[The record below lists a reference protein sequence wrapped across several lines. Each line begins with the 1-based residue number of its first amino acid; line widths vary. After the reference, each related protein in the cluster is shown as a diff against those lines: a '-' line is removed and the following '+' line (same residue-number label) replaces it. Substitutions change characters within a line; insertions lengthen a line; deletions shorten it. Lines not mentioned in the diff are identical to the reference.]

1 MDALSIARMIDH
13 TNLKRDV
20 TNEKM
25 LKTIDECKEYHF
37 HTIAVNSC
45 QSKFCAD
52 NLNGTDTLV
61 SAAIGFP
68 LGQTTIET
76 KLFETKNAIENGA
89 TEIDYVIN
97 VGEVKNGNYD
107 YFELEMKQMVE
118 LCHKYNVPVKA
129 ILECNYLT
137 KDEIRKLCELSL
149 KYKPDFLKTSTG
161 VESVATIED
170 VKLMKSIVKDE
181 IEIKAAG
188 GIKTLEQLLAFHKAG
203 ATRFGTSS
211 GVQIIEE
218 FINKNVK

>member
-1 MDALSIARMIDH
+1 MDALSIAKMIDH

-20 TNEKM
+20 TNEKL
-25 LKTIDECKEYHF
+25 LKTINECKKYHF
-37 HTIAVNSC
+37 HTIAVNSY
-45 QSKFCAD
+45 QTKFCANELKD
-52 NLNGTDTLV
+52 TDIKI

-68 LGQTTIET
+68 LGQTTTQT

-97 VGEVKNGNYD
+97 VSEVKNGNFN
-107 YFELEMKQMVE
+107 YFESEMEQMAK
-118 LCHKYNVPVKA
+118 LCHSYSIPVKA

-137 KDEIRKLCELSL
+137 KYELTKLCELSL

-161 VESVATIED
+161 FESVATIED
-170 VKLMKSIVKDE
+170 VKLIKSIVKDE

-188 GIKTLEQLLAFHKAG
+188 GIKTLEQLLAFYEAG

-211 GVQIIEE
+211 GVNIIEE
-218 FINKNVK
+218 LI

>member
-1 MDALSIARMIDH
+1 MNELDVARMIDH

-25 LKTIDECKEYHF
+25 MKTIEECIKYNF
-37 HTIAVNSC
+37 HTIAVNSY
-45 QSKFCAD
+45 QSKFCGD
-52 NLNGTDTLV
+52 NLKDSNTLV

-68 LGQTTIET
+68 LGQTTIES
-76 KLFETKNAIENGA
+76 KLFETKQAIENGA

-97 VGEVKNGNYD
+97 VAEVKNANYD
-107 YFELEMKQMVE
+107 YFESEMKQMVE
-118 LCHKYNVPVKA
+118 LSHSYNVPIKA

-137 KDEIRKLCELSL
+137 KDELSKLCELSL

-170 VKLMKSIVKDE
+170 VRLIKSIVKDE
-181 IEIKAAG
+181 IKIKAAG
-188 GIKTLEQLLAFHKAG
+188 GIKTLKQLLDFYEAG

-218 FINKNVK
+218 LMMSK

>member
-1 MDALSIARMIDH
+1 MNALEIARMIDH

-25 LKTIDECKEYHF
+25 MKTIEECKKYHF

-52 NLNGTDTLV
+52 NLKGTDTLV

-68 LGQTTIET
+68 LGQTSIET
-76 KLFETKNAIENGA
+76 KLFETKTSIQNGA

-107 YFELEMKQMVE
+107 YFESEMKQMVE
-118 LCHKYNVPVKA
+118 LCHQYNVPVKA
-129 ILECNYLT
+129 ILECNYLNSNELT
-137 KDEIRKLCELSL
+137 RLCELSL

-161 VESVATIED
+161 FESVATLED
-170 VKLMKSIVKDE
+170 VKLMKSIIKDE

-188 GIKTLEQLLAFHKAG
+188 GIKTLEQLLKFYEAG

-211 GVQIIEE
+211 GVSIIEE
-218 FINKNVK
+218 YNNAK

>member
-1 MDALSIARMIDH
+1 MDAKTIAKMIDH

-20 TNEKM
+20 TNEKL
-25 LKTIDECKEYHF
+25 LKTIEECKKYHF
-37 HTIAVNSC
+37 HTIAVNSY
-45 QSKFCAD
+45 QIKFCA
-52 NLNGTDTLV
+52 NELKGTDIKI

-68 LGQTTIET
+68 LGQTTTQT

-97 VGEVKNGNYD
+97 VSEVKNGNFN
-107 YFELEMKQMVE
+107 YFESEMEQMVK
-118 LCHKYNVPVKA
+118 LCHSYSIPVKA

-137 KDEIRKLCELSL
+137 KDELTKLCELSL

-161 VESVATIED
+161 FESIATIED
-170 VKLMKSIVKDE
+170 VKLIKSIVKDE

-188 GIKTLEQLLAFHKAG
+188 GIKTLKQLLAFYEAG

-211 GVQIIEE
+211 GVNIIEE
-218 FINKNVK
+218 LV

>member
-1 MDALSIARMIDH
+1 MNGLDVARMIDH

-25 LKTIDECKEYHF
+25 MKTIEECIKYNF
-37 HTIAVNSC
+37 HTIAVNSY
-45 QSKFCAD
+45 QSKFCGD
-52 NLNGTDTLV
+52 NLKDSNTLV

-68 LGQTTIET
+68 LGQTTIES
-76 KLFETKNAIENGA
+76 KLFETKQAIENGA

-97 VGEVKNGNYD
+97 VAEVKNANYD
-107 YFELEMKQMVE
+107 YFESEMKQMVE
-118 LCHKYNVPVKA
+118 LSHSYNVPIKA

-137 KDEIRKLCELSL
+137 KDELSKLCELSL

-170 VKLMKSIVKDE
+170 VRLIKSIVKDE
-181 IEIKAAG
+181 IKIKAAG
-188 GIKTLEQLLAFHKAG
+188 GIKTLKQLLDFYEAG

-218 FINKNVK
+218 LMMSK

>member
-25 LKTIDECKEYHF
+25 LKTINECKKYHF

-45 QSKFCAD
+45 QSKFCAE
-52 NLNGTDTLV
+52 NLKGTDTFI

-68 LGQTTIET
+68 LGQTSIES
-76 KLFETKNAIENGA
+76 KLFETENAIENGA

-97 VGEVKNGNYD
+97 VGEVKSGNYD
-107 YFELEMKQMVE
+107 YFESEMKQMVE
-118 LCHKYNVPVKA
+118 LCHSHNVPVKA
-129 ILECNYLT
+129 ILECNYLN
-137 KDEIRKLCELSL
+137 KDELTKLCELSL
-149 KYKPDFLKTSTG
+149 KYKPNFLKTSTG
-161 VESVATIED
+161 FESVATIED

-188 GIKTLEQLLAFHKAG
+188 GIKTLEQLLAFYEAG

-218 FINKNVK
+218 FNNKND

>member
-1 MDALSIARMIDH
+1 MDALQIARMIDH

-20 TNEKM
+20 SKER
-25 LKTIDECKEYHF
+25 LLQTIEECKKYHF
-37 HTIAVNSC
+37 HTIAVNSY
-45 QSKFCAD
+45 QSKFCAE
-52 NLNGTDTLV
+52 NLKGTDTYI

-97 VGEVKNGNYD
+97 VSEVKNGNYE
-107 YFELEMKQMVE
+107 YFESEMKQMIE
-118 LCHKYNVPVKA
+118 LTHKYSVPIKA

-137 KDEIRKLCELSL
+137 KEELTKLCELSL

-161 VESVATIED
+161 FESVATIED
-170 VKLMKSIVKDE
+170 VKLIKSIVKDE

-188 GIKTLEQLLAFHKAG
+188 GIKTLEQLLAFYEAG

-211 GVQIIEE
+211 GVSIIEE
-218 FINKNVK
+218 LLNK

>member
-1 MDALSIARMIDH
+1 MDAFSIAKMIDH

-20 TNEKM
+20 TNEKL
-25 LKTIDECKEYHF
+25 LKTIEECKKYHF
-37 HTIAVNSC
+37 HTIAVNSY
-45 QSKFCAD
+45 QTKFCAKELKD
-52 NLNGTDTLV
+52 TDIKI

-68 LGQTTIET
+68 LGQTTTQT

-97 VGEVKNGNYD
+97 VSEVKNGNFN
-107 YFELEMKQMVE
+107 YFESEMEQMVK
-118 LCHKYNVPVKA
+118 LCHSYSIPVKA

-137 KDEIRKLCELSL
+137 KDELTKLCELSL

-161 VESVATIED
+161 FESVATIED
-170 VKLMKSIVKDE
+170 VKLIKSIVKDE

-188 GIKTLEQLLAFHKAG
+188 GIKTLKQLLAFYEAG

-211 GVQIIEE
+211 GVNIIEE
-218 FINKNVK
+218 LI